1 MSGGMR
7 TVALSVLAV
16 ATLSLAAGCAAAAD
30 GKPVGSIGHVTRCGT
45 GSTAAG
51 VPVVVEIVRGSVP
64 CKAAMAIQRDY
75 AKAIASGKV
84 PGNGGGA
91 PVTIRGW
98 VCQGFNTP
106 VVLATGHA
114 SACRK
119 GGAEILAVLPE
130 PAPGATASLSRQT
143 PPRLPSAFSRGP
155 RLAHASRDTL
165 HPQPPVLLV
174 SGDRPSPAALAAN
187 GSSIKALPAGRS
199 IKAGPAR
206 GRKPSMRRA
215 GRAARRP
222 GRWPPACASDLAP
235 TAGA

>member
-1 MSGGMR
+1 MSGGIR
-7 TVALSVLAV
+7 TVGASVLIV
-16 ATLSLAAGCAAAAD
+16 ATLSLVTGCTPTAS
-30 GKPVGSIGHVTRCGT
+30 GNPVGSVGHVTRCGT

-64 CKAAMAIQRDY
+64 CKTAMTIQRDY

-119 GGAEILAVLPE
+119 SGAEILAVLPE
-130 PAPGATASLSRQT
+130 PTSGATAS
-143 PPRLPSAFSRGP
+143 
-155 RLAHASRDTL
+155 
-165 HPQPPVLLV
+165 
-174 SGDRPSPAALAAN
+174 
-187 GSSIKALPAGRS
+187 
-199 IKAGPAR
+199 
-206 GRKPSMRRA
+206 
-215 GRAARRP
+215 
-222 GRWPPACASDLAP
+222 
-235 TAGA
+235 

>member
-7 TVALSVLAV
+7 TIAAPVLV
-16 ATLSLAAGCAAAAD
+16 VVTLSLVPGCTAATN
-30 GKPVGSIGHVTRCGT
+30 GKPVGSVGHVTRCGT

-64 CKAAMAIQRDY
+64 CKTAMAIQRDY

-119 GGAEILAVLPE
+119 SGAEILAVLPE
-130 PAPGATASLSRQT
+130 PSSGATASLS
-143 PPRLPSAFSRGP
+143 
-155 RLAHASRDTL
+155 
-165 HPQPPVLLV
+165 
-174 SGDRPSPAALAAN
+174 AAE
-187 GSSIKALPAGRS
+187 
-199 IKAGPAR
+199 
-206 GRKPSMRRA
+206 
-215 GRAARRP
+215 
-222 GRWPPACASDLAP
+222 AP
-235 TAGA
+235 ED